1 MRHVIDIVIAVA
13 VAAPI
18 THSGIR
24 WNACCGIPEKG
35 SPEDASLAV
44 MAEEAMLV
52 NLCGGV

>member
-18 THSGIR
+18 THPGIR
-24 WNACCGIPEKG
+24 WNACCSIPEKG